1 MKIVHA
7 QTVLAEEQLQ
17 ELKKK
22 CNSSSTKE
30 ALTIAVEH
38 YLECEYTDMNE
49 DMWAKKDGEDR
60 SEKERTSKLNTNHNP
75 LQYTFYS
82 LHDVPYPQI
91 M

>member
-7 QTVLAEEQLQ
+7 QTVLAEEQLM

-49 DMWAKKDGEDR
+49 DMWAKKM
-60 SEKERTSKLNTNHNP
+60 EKIVQKKKE
-75 LQYTFYS
+75 LQN
-82 LHDVPYPQI
+82 
-91 M
+91 

>member
-1 MKIVHA
+1 MRGTEVNHFRTGDKHMKIVHA

-49 DMWAKKDGEDR
+49 DMWAKKM
-60 SEKERTSKLNTNHNP
+60 EKIVQKKKEQKE
-75 LQYTFYS
+75 
-82 LHDVPYPQI
+82 
-91 M
+91 